1 MFFEA
6 MIPMLLFVGL
16 LVFVVFYKEVA
27 CRFWLCPDCNKRG
40 IRRHKDKQRAARAR
54 HECGDCGAEVLKHHG
69 RVVTIGSF
77 ASERLAELEKFDTLT
92 LEQRVEQ
99 MLLQAKVRGEK

>member
-6 MIPMLLFVGL
+6 MIPMALFVCL

-27 CRFWLCPDCNKRG
+27 CRFWLCPDCNKRE
-40 IRRHKDKQRAARAR
+40 IRRHKDKQRAAKAR
-54 HECGDCGAEVLKHHG
+54 HECGDCGAEVLKHRG
-69 RVVTIGSF
+69 KVITASRF
-77 ASERLAELEKFDTLT
+77 ASERLAELEKLDTLT

-99 MLLQAKVRGEK
+99 TLLQAQVKGQK